1 MYRKIKNYIMKTLRK
16 QDKLSNI
23 FISAMVV
30 SLFTVL
36 GLTLF
41 GFGVAIKEL
50 ISYLF

>member
-1 MYRKIKNYIMKTLRK
+1 MKKIKNYIMKTLRK
-16 QDKLSNI
+16 QDRLSNI
-23 FISAMVV
+23 FINTIITCLFAM
-30 SLFTVL
+30 L

>member
-23 FISAMVV
+23 FISSIVTG
-30 SLFTVL
+30 LFVMF

>member
-23 FISAMVV
+23 FITAIITC
-30 SLFTVL
+30 LFTVL

>member
-16 QDKLSNI
+16 QNKLSNI
-23 FISAMVV
+23 FISLIITG
-30 SLFTVL
+30 LFTMF

>member
-1 MYRKIKNYIMKTLRK
+1 MEKIKNYIMKTLRK
-16 QDKLSNI
+16 RDKLSNL
-23 FISAMVV
+23 FITAIITC
-30 SLFTVL
+30 LFTVL

>member
-1 MYRKIKNYIMKTLRK
+1 MEKIKNYIMKTLRK
-16 QDKLSNI
+16 RDRLSNI

>member
-16 QDKLSNI
+16 QNKLSNI
-23 FISAMVV
+23 FISAMVTC
-30 SLFTVL
+30 LFAL
-36 GLTLF
+36 FGLTLF